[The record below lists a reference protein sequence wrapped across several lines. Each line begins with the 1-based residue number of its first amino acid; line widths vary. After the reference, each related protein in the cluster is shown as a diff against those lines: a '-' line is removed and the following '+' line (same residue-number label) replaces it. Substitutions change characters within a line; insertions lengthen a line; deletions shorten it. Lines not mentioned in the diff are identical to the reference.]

1 MGRPTRSPD
10 AIAAP
15 RRQRGWAGLIA
26 LLLALLIVAWLGRTL
41 LAKLLPA
48 PSATVT
54 TKGHAGARVT
64 GGGAPADED
73 ATTATPVPRNE
84 LERAKGLEAQV
95 RKDAEAQEKRI
106 DAATQ

>member
-1 MGRPTRSPD
+1 MAALRDS
-10 AIAAP
+10 IAP
-15 RRQRGWAGLIA
+15 RRRQRGWAGLIA

-41 LAKLLPA
+41 LARLLPA
-48 PSATVT
+48 PTAVVT
-54 TKGHAGARVT
+54 TKGHGARGP

-73 ATTATPVPRNE
+73 AATAAPVPRNE

-95 RKDAEAQEKRI
+95 RKDAAEQQKRI

>member
-1 MGRPTRSPD
+1 MAAMPD
-10 AIAAP
+10 SIAP
-15 RRQRGWAGLIA
+15 RRRQRGWAGLIA

-48 PSATVT
+48 PTAVVT
-54 TKGHAGARVT
+54 TKGHTNARGP

-84 LERAKGLEAQV
+84 LERAKGLEAEV
-95 RKDAEAQEKRI
+95 HKDAAEQEKRI

>member
-1 MGRPTRSPD
+1 MPD
-10 AIAAP
+10 SIAP
-15 RRQRGWAGLIA
+15 RRRQRGWAGLIA

-48 PSATVT
+48 PTAVVT
-54 TKGHAGARVT
+54 TKGHTNARGP

-84 LERAKGLEAQV
+84 LERAKGLEAEV
-95 RKDAEAQEKRI
+95 RKDAAEQEKRI